1 MPLYVE
7 AMSLQPPSIC
17 TFPSFGVRP
26 GWLHHKNR
34 HRWSGDHFQGIAN
47 TATNPCSSCDFAAAK
62 LCLRPRSGILFEH
75 SELCGQTR
83 RL

>member
-1 MPLYVE
+1 MPLYLE

-17 TFPSFGVRP
+17 SFPIFGVPP

-34 HRWSGDHFQGIAN
+34 HRWCGDHFHGIAN
-47 TATNPCSSCDFAAAK
+47 TATSPCSSCDFAAAK